1 MNHKDRKEFIEG
13 EFQKMLAITQS
24 KGIEYANSDDD
35 ANANF
40 KEIGA
45 KLGIDPKTVLWIY
58 ATKHFQAI
66 TSFVK
71 KGQVFSNEPIDGRV
85 HDLALY
91 CLLLLSLIKEE
102 NEARGAIR
110 ETA

>member
-1 MNHKDRKEFIEG
+1 MNHKERKEFIEG

-24 KGIEYANSDDD
+24 KGVEYANSDND

-40 KEIGA
+40 KEIGE
-45 KLGIDPKTVLWIY
+45 KMGISPLAVCWIY

-71 KGQVFSNEPIDGRV
+71 KGKVESNEPIDGRI

-91 CLLLLSLIKEE
+91 CLLLLSLIEE
-102 NEARGAIR
+102 QKKNNPPF
-110 ETA
+110 

>member
-1 MNHKDRKEFIEG
+1 MNHKQRKEFIEG
-13 EFQKMLAITQS
+13 EFAKMLEITQS
-24 KGIEYANSDDD
+24 KGVEYANSDED

-45 KLGIDPKTVLWIY
+45 KMGIDPKIVLWIY

-66 TSFVK
+66 TSYVK
-71 KGQVFSNEPIDGRV
+71 KGHVISNEGIEGRV

-91 CLLLLSLIKEE
+91 CLLLLSLIEE
-102 NEARGAIR
+102 EKAGGVVEVDA
-110 ETA
+110 

>member
-1 MNHKDRKEFIEG
+1 MNHKDRKAFIEG
-13 EFQKMLAITQS
+13 EFKKMLEITSS
-24 KGIEYANSDDD
+24 KGVEYANSDDD

-71 KGQVFSNEPIDGRV
+71 KGHVISNEGIEGRV

-91 CLLLLSLIKEE
+91 CLLLLSLIEE
-102 NEARGAIR
+102 EDNKKVEGFKI
-110 ETA
+110 

>member
-1 MNHKDRKEFIEG
+1 MNHKERKEFIEG

-24 KGIEYANSDDD
+24 KGIEYANSDLD

-45 KLGIDPKTVLWIY
+45 KMGIDPKVVLWIY
-58 ATKHFQAI
+58 ATKHFQSI

-71 KGQVFSNEPIDGRV
+71 KGKVESNEPIEGRV

-91 CLLLLSLIKEE
+91 SLLLLSLIEDEKP
-102 NEARGAIR
+102 N
-110 ETA
+110 TSPF

>member
-1 MNHKDRKEFIEG
+1 MKHSERDEFIEG
-13 EFQKMLAITQS
+13 EFKKMLEITRS
-24 KGIEYANSDDD
+24 KGLEYANSDLD

-40 KEIGA
+40 KEIGS
-45 KLGIDPKTVLWIY
+45 KMGVDPKMVLWIY

-71 KGQVFSNEPIDGRV
+71 KGKVESNEPIEGRV

-91 CLLLLSLIKEE
+91 SLLLLSLIEDEK
-102 NEARGAIR
+102 NEKPPF
-110 ETA
+110 